1 MSSNIEG
8 FVGDVKGVIIL
19 DNEGARVMAKYY
31 NSKGT
36 FFETLSSQK
45 AFERTVFQKSN
56 KVSGSN
62 RSANSFENDIMTVDN
77 YVAIFRM
84 YSDFSIFI
92 IGHSDDNE
100 LILGMVLDCIHEC
113 FDRIF
118 RHNIERKSLINNM
131 SGVILVIDE
140 LFDQG
145 IVMHL
150 DPNVILARIKTQK
163 SSSSSAHTAPGADTG
178 ADAGG
183 GLFASV
189 FSGARS
195 QLAKTMGM

>member
-1 MSSNIEG
+1 MQG
-8 FVGDVKGVIIL
+8 FVGDVKGVILL
-19 DNEGARVMAKYY
+19 DNEGQRIIAKYY
-31 NSKGT
+31 NNKGSY
-36 FFETLSSQK
+36 FETHSSQK
-45 AFERTVFQKSN
+45 SFERQIFLKSS
-56 KVSGSN
+56 KQSGGAN
-62 RSANSFENDIMTVDN
+62 RNANSFENDIMTVDN

-84 YSDFSIFI
+84 YSDFTIFI
-92 IGHSDDNE
+92 VGHIDDNE

-150 DPNVILARIKTQK
+150 DPNTILARIKT
-163 SSSSSAHTAPGADTG
+163 
-178 ADAGG
+178 
-183 GLFASV
+183 
-189 FSGARS
+189 
-195 QLAKTMGM
+195 

>member
-1 MSSNIEG
+1 MEG
-8 FVGDVKGVIIL
+8 YVGDIKGVILL
-19 DNEGARVMAKYY
+19 DNEGQRIIAKYY

-36 FFETLSSQK
+36 YFETFQSQK
-45 AFERTVFQKSN
+45 SFEKQIFLKSS
-56 KVSGSN
+56 KQSGSGA
-62 RSANSFENDIMTVDN
+62 RGANSFENDIMTVDN

-84 YSDFSIFI
+84 YSDFTIFI
-92 IGHSDDNE
+92 VGHSDDNE

-118 RHNIERKSLINNM
+118 RHNIERKALINNM

-145 IVMHL
+145 VVMHL
-150 DPNVILARIKTQK
+150 DPNTILQRIKTVK
-163 SSSSSAHTAPGADTG
+163 GSSSAPQSVQAEPA
-178 ADAGG
+178 AESGG
-183 GLFASV
+183 GMFASV
-189 FSGARS
+189 FSSARS